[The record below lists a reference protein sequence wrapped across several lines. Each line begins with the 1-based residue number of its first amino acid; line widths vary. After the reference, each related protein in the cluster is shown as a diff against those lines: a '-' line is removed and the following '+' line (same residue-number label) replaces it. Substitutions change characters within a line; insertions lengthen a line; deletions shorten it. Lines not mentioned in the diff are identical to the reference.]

1 MVRTAIV
8 LSCLF
13 AAALP
18 APAFAEDIYY
28 VRNDTHLAFTCG
40 LRREPTR
47 KVYRFLLRSGEE
59 HSQAMAG
66 GRERTLLCDSR
77 PTHTQRFRMR
87 SGVRYSLVRDGEGVV
102 ALRPIAAAP

>member
-8 LSCLF
+8 LALLLG
-13 AAALP
+13 AALP

-28 VRNDTHLAFTCG
+28 VRNDTRLAFTCG

-47 KVYRFLLRSGEE
+47 KVYRFLLRSGHD

-66 GRERTLLCDSR
+66 GRERSLLCDSR
-77 PTHTQRFRMR
+77 PLHTQRFRMR
-87 SGVRYSLVRDGEGVV
+87 SGVRYALVMDHEGVV
-102 ALRPIAAAP
+102 ALRPLAAAP